1 MAGFTLRRAR
11 EEIFIQCRCVHLV
24 DARLLGGI
32 RRRVPSEQRQDA
44 ESGQG
49 RDTAAAAPFISQLL
63 LYHVPPSVSRIQG
76 PRDRR
81 GKAGSPAGLALHYD
95 TARRFPGL

>member
-49 RDTAAAAPFISQLL
+49 RDTAAAAPFIPQLL
-63 LYHVPPSVSRIQG
+63 TAAVLRSRAVCFWIAVATFLCLLFCW
-76 PRDRR
+76 R
-81 GKAGSPAGLALHYD
+81 
-95 TARRFPGL
+95 